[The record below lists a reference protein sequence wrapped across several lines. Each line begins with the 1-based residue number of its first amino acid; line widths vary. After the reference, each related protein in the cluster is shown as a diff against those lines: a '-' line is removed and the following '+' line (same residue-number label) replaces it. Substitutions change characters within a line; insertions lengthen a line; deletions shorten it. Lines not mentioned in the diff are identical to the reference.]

1 MMETHKELFGE
12 ELAQMVVIS
21 SKLNERQFDAIVTE
35 AMEIAFTNFDY
46 KAEGFD
52 TPTIIEALGQAIASF
67 IKV

>member
-35 AMEIAFTNFDY
+35 IY
-46 KAEGFD
+46 
-52 TPTIIEALGQAIASF
+52 F
-67 IKV
+67 ILSP